1 MLLFWGILNHNHHV
15 YRTIMISPAAKLT
28 LEEMFWYSHMIT
40 CQVATSEAIK
50 VTQAAVKEK
59 FPQNGSNGTGS
70 PTLK

>member
-1 MLLFWGILNHNHHV
+1 
-15 YRTIMISPAAKLT
+15 MISPVAKLT
-28 LEEMFWYSHMIT
+28 LEEIFWYSHMIT

-50 VTQAAVKEK
+50 ATQAAAKEK

>member
-1 MLLFWGILNHNHHV
+1 
-15 YRTIMISPAAKLT
+15 MISPAAKLT

>member
-1 MLLFWGILNHNHHV
+1 
-15 YRTIMISPAAKLT
+15 MISPAAKLT

-59 FPQNGSNGTGS
+59 YVISGKMAHG
-70 PTLK
+70 K